1 MTYSAGIGLA
11 IAEYLLQ
18 KSHNVVAIAR
28 SKDAL
33 EKIREKYPQHVGIVA
48 GDLGDL
54 SLAQQAVDL
63 AAKEFGR
70 LDGLIVNHGMI
81 EPVAKIRDCK
91 PKDWKRAFDVNLFSA
106 VAFVS
111 IDVVIVFVVTKG
123 RLRPS
128 LRFHS
133 LTSLRDAFSS
143 PLREQLSGLSALGVH
158 MVLLKQQ

>member
-1 MTYSAGIGLA
+1 M
-11 IAEYLLQ
+11 
-18 KSHNVVAIAR
+18 R
-28 SKDAL
+28 
-33 EKIREKYPQHVGIVA
+33 IVA

-63 AAKEFGR
+63 ATKEFGR

-91 PKDWKRAFDVNLFSA
+91 PEDWKRTFDVNLISA
-106 VAFVS
+106 VAFVCT
-111 IDVVIVFVVTKG
+111 DVAIVFVVTKSG
-123 RLRPS
+123 LRPS

-143 PLREQLSGLSALGVH
+143 PLREQLSELSALGVH
-158 MVLLKQQ
+158 MALVKQQ

>member
-1 MTYSAGIGLA
+1 MTYRVGIGLA

-18 KSHNVVAIAR
+18 RSHNVVALAR
-28 SKDAL
+28 SSDAL
-33 EKIREKYPQHVGIVA
+33 EKIREKYPRLVRVVA

-81 EPVAKIRDCK
+81 DPVAKIRDCQ
-91 PKDWKRAFDVNLFSA
+91 PEDWKRTFDVNVISA

-111 IDVVIVFVVTKG
+111 IHLAIVFAATE
-123 RLRPS
+123 RERRPS
-128 LRFHS
+128 LRFRS
-133 LTSLRDAFSS
+133 LTSLRDAFYL
-143 PLREQLSGLSALGVH
+143 PLREQPLELSALGVH
-158 MVLLKQQ
+158 TALLKQQ

>member
-18 KSHNVVAIAR
+18 KSHNVVVVAR
-28 SKDAL
+28 SRDAL
-33 EKIREKYPQHVGIVA
+33 EKIREKYPQLVRIVA

-91 PKDWKRAFDVNLFSA
+91 PEDWKRAFDVNLFSA
-106 VAFVS
+106 VAFVG
-111 IDVVIVFVVTKG
+111 IDVAIVSVIAKRG
-123 RLRPS
+123 LRLS

-133 LTSLRDAFSS
+133 LTSQRDAFSS
-143 PLREQLSGLSALGVH
+143 PLREQPWELSVLGVH
-158 MVLLKQQ
+158 MALVKQQ

>member
-1 MTYSAGIGLA
+1 MTNSVGIGLA

-18 KSHNVVAIAR
+18 KSHNIVALAR
-28 SKDAL
+28 SRDAL
-33 EKIREKYPQHVGIVA
+33 EQIREKYPEHVRIVT

-91 PKDWKRAFDVNLFSA
+91 PEDWKRTFDVNLISA

-111 IDVVIVFVVTKG
+111 IDVAIVFVVAERG
-123 RLRPS
+123 LRPS
-128 LRFHS
+128 LRSHS
-133 LTSLRDAFSS
+133 
-143 PLREQLSGLSALGVH
+143 
-158 MVLLKQQ
+158 

>member
-1 MTYSAGIGLA
+1 M
-11 IAEYLLQ
+11 
-18 KSHNVVAIAR
+18 R
-28 SKDAL
+28 
-33 EKIREKYPQHVGIVA
+33 IVA

-63 AAKEFGR
+63 AAKDFGR

-91 PKDWKRAFDVNLFSA
+91 PEDWKRTFDVNLISA

-111 IDVVIVFVVTKG
+111 IDIAIVFVATE
-123 RLRPS
+123 RELRPS

-133 LTSLRDAFSS
+133 LTSPRDAFSS
-143 PLREQLSGLSALGVH
+143 PLREQPSAPSAHGVH
-158 MVLLKQQ
+158 MALLKRQ

>member
-18 KSHNVVAIAR
+18 KSHNVVALAR
-28 SKDAL
+28 SRDTL
-33 EKIREKYPQHVGIVA
+33 EKIREKYPEHVRIVT

-81 EPVAKIRDCK
+81 DPVAKIRDCK
-91 PKDWKRAFDVNLFSA
+91 PEDWKRTFNVNLISA

-111 IDVVIVFVVTKG
+111 IDVAIVFVVTERG
-123 RLRPS
+123 PRPNLRS
-128 LRFHS
+128 HS

-143 PLREQLSGLSALGVH
+143 PLQEQLSELSALGVH
-158 MVLLKQQ
+158 MALVKQQ

>member
-1 MTYSAGIGLA
+1 M
-11 IAEYLLQ
+11 Q
-18 KSHNVVAIAR
+18 
-28 SKDAL
+28 
-33 EKIREKYPQHVGIVA
+33 IVT

-91 PKDWKRAFDVNLFSA
+91 PEDWKRTFDVNLISA

-111 IDVVIVFVVTKG
+111 IDKAIVLVATE
-123 RLRPS
+123 REPRPS
-128 LRFHS
+128 LRFLS
-133 LTSLRDAFSS
+133 LTSTRDASS
-143 PLREQLSGLSALGVH
+143 SLLREQLSGLSALGVH
-158 MVLLKQQ
+158 MAPRKQL